1 MIAHAGQS
9 PWATGLARSL
19 ANLPLSLHWPRSAD
33 EALGLA
39 ATRGMHAA
47 VVDDELPET
56 GGRGTVRGIRLLGL
70 ELPCLLVCRGADQ
83 RVLRDAIELG
93 VFSVIEAD
101 ADYDTVTPIL
111 LKLVRQR
118 YHLDWS
124 IPTGAN

>member
-9 PWATGLARSL
+9 PWATGLAQSL
-19 ANLPLSLHWPRSAD
+19 ARLPLSLHWSRSGD

-47 VVDDELPET
+47 VVDDELPGS

-83 RVLRDAIELG
+83 RVLRDAIQLG

-101 ADYDTVTPIL
+101 ADRDTVTPIL

-124 IPTGAN
+124 IPTSAN

>member
-1 MIAHAGQS
+1 
-9 PWATGLARSL
+9 
-19 ANLPLSLHWPRSAD
+19 
-33 EALGLA
+33 
-39 ATRGMHAA
+39 
-47 VVDDELPET
+47 
-56 GGRGTVRGIRLLGL
+56 
-70 ELPCLLVCRGADQ
+70 
-83 RVLRDAIELG
+83 VLRDAIELG

>member
-9 PWATGLARSL
+9 PWAAGLARSL
-19 ANLPLSLHWPRSAD
+19 ARLPLSLHWPRTAD

-39 ATRGMHAA
+39 ATRGMHVA
-47 VVDDELPET
+47 VVDDDLPDA
-56 GGRGTVRGIRLLGL
+56 GGRDTVRGIRLLGL
-70 ELPCLLVCRGADQ
+70 ELPCLLVCKGADQ
-83 RVLRDAIELG
+83 RVLLEAIQLG

-101 ADYDTVTPIL
+101 ADCDAVTPIL

>member
-1 MIAHAGQS
+1 
-9 PWATGLARSL
+9 
-19 ANLPLSLHWPRSAD
+19 
-33 EALGLA
+33 
-39 ATRGMHAA
+39 MHAA

>member
-9 PWATGLARSL
+9 PWAAVLARSL
-19 ANLPLSLHWPRSAD
+19 ARLPLSLHWPRTAD

-39 ATRGMHAA
+39 ATRGMHVA
-47 VVDDELPET
+47 VVDDELPEV
-56 GGRGTVRGIRLLGL
+56 GGRDMVRGIRRLGL

-83 RVLRDAIELG
+83 RVLRDAIQLD
-93 VFSVIEAD
+93 VFSVIEAA
-101 ADYDTVTPIL
+101 ADCDTVTPIL
-111 LKLVRQR
+111 LDLVRQR